1 MHFTQEQQEFILC
14 YAQSL
19 KNGCASVFLGSGL
32 SRKSGYTGWAELLRK
47 YAKKIGLNV
56 KKEQSDLISL
66 AQYYVNSQ
74 QDSIELK
81 KYICKVF
88 AKSDDKKINVN
99 HLLLSSL
106 PLQSYWTTNYD
117 SLVEQALEYR
127 DLKCNKI
134 IEDKDLRKNENSHP
148 IWLYKMHGDVGNY
161 NSIVIT
167 KQDYENYYDKY
178 EMLIAKLKS
187 EICTKTFLFLGYS
200 ISDPNIMHILARA
213 RKVFDKENGRLH
225 YAIMEKPKEI
235 HPNGRNNKN
244 YKYEIIK
251 QQHQIADLAEY
262 GIKVILVDD
271 YEQITDILKE
281 IVSIVYGKNVLISGA
296 FEKETANNEEI
307 RRFTEN
313 LAIWLIKN
321 NYKIFTGYGKNLGQH
336 IIAGA
341 FEGCKLR
348 TIDEQNMLE
357 SVPDIVSVNQRV
369 VNNFNSRVFLFPFP
383 YDVSMSKDEREG
395 LYHRL
400 RQNMIASTQIT
411 IIIGGEKYK
420 NGKDISDGLIN
431 SQGVIEEFE
440 ISNEQ
445 GNYILPVSITGG
457 AAKKIMDNLEL
468 QNDFY
473 DSKAFNTLKYV
484 KNFDEALKAVQ
495 ELLKLLL

>member
-1 MHFTQEQQEFILC
+1 MTFTQEQQEFINC
-14 YAQSL
+14 YSRCL

-32 SRKSGYTGWAELLRK
+32 SRKSGYTGWAELLK
-47 YAKKIGLNV
+47 TYAKKIDLNI

-74 QDSIELK
+74 HDSIELK

-88 AKSDDKKINVN
+88 AKNDHKKININ

-117 SLVEQALEYR
+117 TLIEQTLECR
-127 DLKCNKI
+127 DLKYNKI
-134 IEDKDLRKNENSHP
+134 VEDKDLRKNENSHP
-148 IWLYKMHGDVGNY
+148 IWVYKMHGDAGNC

-225 YAIMEKPKEI
+225 YAVMEKPKDI
-235 HPNGRNNKN
+235 FPNGKKNKN

-262 GIKVILVDD
+262 GIKVVLVDD
-271 YEQITDILKE
+271 YEQITDILNE
-281 IVSIVYGKNVLISGA
+281 IVGIVYGKNVLISGA
-296 FEKETANNEEI
+296 FEQETVNKEEI
-307 RRFTEN
+307 QRFTEN
-313 LAIWLIKN
+313 LAVWLIKN
-321 NYKIFTGYGKNLGQH
+321 NFKIFTGYGKNLGQY
-336 IIAGA
+336 IVAGA
-341 FEGCKLR
+341 FEGCKLK
-348 TIDEQNMLE
+348 TIDEHNVFE
-357 SVPDIVSVNQRV
+357 SVPDVVSVNQRV
-369 VNNFNSRVFLFPFP
+369 VNNFNNKVFLFPFP
-383 YDVSMSKDEREG
+383 YDVSMSKDERED

-411 IIIGGEKYK
+411 IIICGEKYK
-420 NGKDISDGLIN
+420 NGKDVSDGLIN
-431 SQGVIEEFE
+431 SQGVVEEFE
-440 ISNEQ
+440 ISKKQ
-445 GNYILPVSITGG
+445 GNYILPISITGG
-457 AAKKIMDNLEL
+457 AAKEIMESLEFK
-468 QNDFY
+468 NDFY
-473 DSKAFNTLKYV
+473 NSKSFNLLKSAKNYDDTLMV
-484 KNFDEALKAVQ
+484 VQ
-495 ELLKLLL
+495 ELLKTL

>member
-1 MHFTQEQQEFILC
+1 MPFTQEQQEFILS
-14 YAQSL
+14 YAKSL

-32 SRKSGYTGWAELLRK
+32 SRKSGYTGWADLLKK
-47 YAKKIGLNV
+47 YAKKIGLNI

-66 AQYYVNSQ
+66 AQYYVNSKH
-74 QDSIELK
+74 DSIELK

-88 AKSDDKKINVN
+88 VESDDKRININ

-117 SLVEQALEYR
+117 TLIGQALKYR
-127 DLKCNKI
+127 DLKYNKI
-134 IEDKDLRKNENSHP
+134 VEDKDLRKNENSHP
-148 IWLYKMHGDVGNY
+148 VWLYKMYGDVENF

-200 ISDPNIMHILARA
+200 ISDPNVMHILARA
-213 RKVFDKENGRLH
+213 RKVFDKDGGRQH
-225 YAIMEKPKEI
+225 YAIMEKPKEKFS
-235 HPNGRNNKN
+235 NGKKNRN

-262 GIKVILVDD
+262 GIKVVLVDD
-271 YEQITDILKE
+271 YEQISDKLKG

-336 IIAGA
+336 IVAGA

-348 TIDEQNMLE
+348 TIDELNILE
-357 SVPDIVSVNQRV
+357 SVPDVVSVNQRV
-369 VNNFNSRVFLFPFP
+369 VNNFNSRFFLFPFH
-383 YDVSMSKDEREG
+383 YDVSMSKEDRKD

-411 IIIGGEKYK
+411 IIICGEKYG
-420 NGKDISDGLIN
+420 NGKDISDGLVN
-431 SQGVIEEFE
+431 FRGVVEEFE
-440 ISNEQ
+440 ISDEQ
-445 GNYILPVSITGG
+445 GNYILPVSIFGG
-457 AAKKIMDNLEL
+457 AAKEIMDKLERE
-468 QNDFY
+468 NDFY
-473 DSKAFNTLKYV
+473 ISKAFNSLKYA
-484 KNFDEALKAVQ
+484 KDFDEAL
-495 ELLKLLL
+495 

>member
-213 RKVFDKENGRLH
+213 RKVFDKKNGRLH

-369 VNNFNSRVFLFPFP
+369 VNNFNGRVFLFPFP

-473 DSKAFNTLKYV
+473 GSKAFNTLKYV